1 MKQAVMALAIGVSLA
16 LGGCADLQKQAV
28 GFTSSSQAGNQQV
41 AYEGGQPV
49 QSLGDSQSASG
60 RTGAQRDSSD
70 GGSSF
75 VTDMAKD
82 AASSLKNE
90 VSSSIRSAIRGAFR

>member
-1 MKQAVMALAIGVSLA
+1 MKQAVMALVAGLGLA
-16 LGGCADLQKQAV
+16 LGGCADMQRQAS
-28 GFTSSSQAGNQQV
+28 GFMPSPHASSQQV

-49 QSLGDSQSASG
+49 QSLGAGQAVPS

-70 GGSSF
+70 EGSSF
-75 VTDMAKD
+75 VTDLAKD

-90 VSSSIRSAIRGAFR
+90 VSSSVRSAIRGAFR